1 MLKGYKGG
9 PVGYSE
15 GTCEYSRCGYPG
27 QSGGASI
34 ADVVFGAVNPSAK
47 LSMTW
52 YTEELTKQV
61 GPAPY
66 CARVQ
71 PGPQYCPSTRT
82 R

>member
-1 MLKGYKGG
+1 M
-9 PVGYSE
+9 GYSE
-15 GTCEYSRCGYPG
+15 GTREYSRCGYPG

-34 ADVVFGAVNPSAK
+34 ADVVFGAVNPSSK

-52 YTEELTKQV
+52 YPEELTKQV

-66 CARVQ
+66 CARLQRSARVQ